1 MPRLHTLQEI
11 VLFNKTSFASRQ
23 YSEKSPASAQRDI
36 SQEDKFKQACWNGI
50 LTEILPELFTPFEST
65 ANLYMW
71 QMRECENIL
80 TMEMGEEPIDLDFS
94 TSIDPYCFLE
104 IQPLN

>member
-1 MPRLHTLQEI
+1 MPRLRTLQEI

-23 YSEKSPASAQRDI
+23 YSEKSAATTQPDSAREE
-36 SQEDKFKQACWNGI
+36 SFKQACWNGI
-50 LTEILPELFTPFEST
+50 LPEILPELFSPFEST
-65 ANLYMW
+65 AQLYMW
-71 QMRECENIL
+71 QMRECEHML

>member
-1 MPRLHTLQEI
+1 MPRLRTLQEI

-23 YSEKSPASAQRDI
+23 YSEKSTAAAQPD
-36 SQEDKFKQACWNGI
+36 STHEETFKQACWNGI
-50 LTEILPELFTPFEST
+50 LTELLPELFTPFEST
-65 ANLYMW
+65 DQLYMW
-71 QMRECENIL
+71 QMRECENML